1 MLMAKVCLFDSSLR
15 RLLEVGSNTIIVCNI
30 PLCFSFTFFTFHF
43 FTFFFLGFIVFFSWF
58 SLYFTPSTLFTFLF
72 PFPSFSYTYIH
83 LINDLTLLPPSSLHP
98 YPHPQNLHPFAPVS
112 FRYDGRY
119 ILETPMNLKP
129 IFYHSFILLPFL
141 LYTTNSIPVHML
153 DIYCPFLKKFILFR
167 LTSLPSFLLLYIS
180 TAGSSVQYYYP
191 ILCTILCA

>member
-129 IFYHSFILLPFL
+129 NLLSLIHPASFFIIYNQFYPSSHARHLLPF
-141 LYTTNSIPVHML
+141 
-153 DIYCPFLKKFILFR
+153 FKKIH
-167 LTSLPSFLLLYIS
+167 
-180 TAGSSVQYYYP
+180 SV
-191 ILCTILCA
+191 